1 VVCEPFSQWVL
12 EDQFPAA
19 RPPFEA
25 SGAQLVEDVLPYEL
39 MKLRLLNA
47 GHQAIAY
54 LGVLAGYR
62 YAHEAAQDPLFSR
75 FLRAYMENEATP
87 TLAPVPGVDLDAY
100 RRGLVAR
107 FANPAVADT
116 LARLATDASDR
127 IPAFLLPVVHERLAQ
142 GSSTPLAALVVAAW
156 ARYAE
161 GMDEQGAA
169 IDVVDRRRD
178 AVTDRALRN
187 REEPLAFLRD
197 ESLFGDLANNPAFTS
212 HYTAALR
219 SLHAHGARETL
230 RRWLDSSDSV
240 KDA

>member
-1 VVCEPFSQWVL
+1 MAVRYIDPVPVRLISDDTPL
-12 EDQFPAA
+12 PPAEEADA
-19 RPPFEA
+19 R
-25 SGAQLVEDVLPYEL
+25 GLVAVGGD
-39 MKLRLLNA
+39 
-47 GHQAIAY
+47 
-54 LGVLAGYR
+54 
-62 YAHEAAQDPLFSR
+62 
-75 FLRAYMENEATP
+75 LRAER
-87 TLAPVPGVDLDAY
+87 LLDAY